1 MTLIMLLTRFTA
13 FFFSLHATS
22 VWTISKR
29 FTVFFRNYRHTGC
42 TLIKIL
48 AEQSCCIAFSAKD
61 LRWQQSFK
69 TKMLNQD
76 LCGFAGRGVVF
87 PQIICLSRNIK
98 TGECTS
104 WQIFQECYFY
114 GGGWGR
120 VCGEDS
126 EQGSSEHQKHI
137 WHLVLVSAD
146 KI

>member
-29 FTVFFRNYRHTGC
+29 FTVFFRNYRHPGC

-48 AEQSCCIAFSAKD
+48 AEPSGSVVFFAKD
-61 LRWQQSFK
+61 LCWQQSLK

-76 LCGFAGRGVVF
+76 LCGFGWRGGVF
-87 PQIICLSRNIK
+87 RQIICLSRNIK
-98 TGECTS
+98 TGVCAS
-104 WQIFQECYFY
+104 RRIFQECYFY
-114 GGGWGR
+114 GGGWSWGAGR
-120 VCGEDS
+120 ER
-126 EQGSSEHQKHI
+126 GSWKRPTHI
-137 WHLVLVSAD
+137 WHLVLVSED